1 MKTRQ
6 FDAVVFDMDGVI
18 FDSERAVMDCW
29 TTLAE
34 KYNIKDIEQSV
45 LACTGTT
52 MVRTR
57 EIMLERYGDDFPY
70 DDYAH
75 EASIM
80 YHKRYDGG
88 RLPMKKGV
96 AELLGFLKK
105 NGKKIAL
112 ASSTRRQTVENQLRE
127 AEIYDYFDG
136 IVCGDMVSRS
146 KPAPDIFLLAAQQI
160 GCEPENCYVFE
171 DGTNGIRAGAAAG
184 CTTIM
189 IPDLTPPNA
198 QLEQLCAGIYPSLS
212 DAMNAIADNE
222 I

>member
-1 MKTRQ
+1 
-6 FDAVVFDMDGVI
+6 
-18 FDSERAVMDCW
+18 
-29 TTLAE
+29 
-34 KYNIKDIEQSV
+34 
-45 LACTGTT
+45 

-96 AELLGFLKK
+96 AELLGFLKR

-146 KPAPDIFLLAAQQI
+146 KPAPDIFLKACELI
-160 GCEPENCYVFE
+160 GTEPEKSYAIE
-171 DGTNGIRAGAAAG
+171 DSYNGIRAAYAG
-184 CTTIM
+184 GLRPIM
-189 IPDLTPPNA
+189 VPDLLPANEEMEKLTEKVIENLFEVMNY
-198 QLEQLCAGIYPSLS
+198 LENTK
-212 DAMNAIADNE
+212 D
-222 I
+222 

>member
-1 MKTRQ
+1 
-6 FDAVVFDMDGVI
+6 MDGVI

-136 IVCGDMVSRS
+136 IVCGDMVTKS
-146 KPAPDIFLLAAQQI
+146 KPNPDIYLKA
-160 GCEPENCYVFE
+160 CELMKVDPKECYAVE
-171 DGTNGIRAGAAAG
+171 DSYNGIRAAHAAG
-184 CTTIM
+184 MKAIM
-189 IPDLTPPNA
+189 VPDLLEPTPEI
-198 QLEQLCAGIYPSLS
+198 LELTDQKFNSL
-212 DAMNAIADNE
+212 MELQKFLMTQQKIE
-222 I
+222 G